1 MSSPRTWLCST
12 PLACMF
18 FLAGFVLLI
27 SGRNV
32 EKLGDHF
39 QIALPLAGL
48 ACASLEGRS
57 MQFLGRYVL
66 LETIVKGSKYGLGD
80 APINKRP
87 NGGNKGFPSG
97 HTAAASFG
105 ATALISTCLKSSHA
119 AQMVAVMAA
128 GFVGTS
134 RVDAGKHTPWQVLVG
149 ALVGWATQ
157 VLTLTAFDRAFRNA
171 IRWCGRKISASSR
184 QLRHQ
189 LGRISARQGY
199 RSLLRA
205 LTPVLALVLVLG
217 AVPATAEGWSLSI
230 YTGPQSA
237 PHSKVSGNDPAGGG
251 AFGFTAGWRG
261 RPFAMPPHY
270 GLRAT
275 FWRNPT
281 LGFTADFNH
290 TKVYADS
297 DTLGPGG
304 TSGGF
309 ERLEFS
315 DGLNNLTFGVV
326 RRWPGQWNQITPYAG
341 ASIGVAIPHV
351 EVQTTPT
358 APRTFEYQ
366 LAGPSVAWMV
376 GVSSSLTKRWDMF
389 AEYKGSFSQI
399 RADLVGGGSLRTEI
413 ITNALNFGLTRK
425 F

>member
-1 MSSPRTWLCST
+1 MSPIRTGLCST

-18 FLAGFVLLI
+18 FLAGFVLLV

-32 EKLGDHF
+32 ERLGDHF

-48 ACASLEGRS
+48 ACASMEGRS
-57 MQFLGRYVL
+57 MQYLGRYVL
-66 LETIVKGSKYGLGD
+66 LETIVKGSKFGLGD
-80 APINKRP
+80 AKINQRP

-105 ATALISTCLKSSHA
+105 ATALITTCLKSSHA
-119 AQMVAVMAA
+119 AQMIAVVAA

-134 RVDAGKHTPWQVLVG
+134 RVDAGKHTPWQVLAG

-157 VLTLTAFDRAFRNA
+157 ILALTAFDRMFRRA
-171 IRWCGRKISASSR
+171 MRWCGRQIR
-184 QLRHQ
+184 TGRRHLHLQ
-189 LGRISARQGY
+189 LGKLSVIRAMISIL
-199 RSLLRA
+199 SVLIVLSA
-205 LTPVLALVLVLG
+205 L
-217 AVPATAEGWSLSI
+217 PASADGWSVSV

-237 PHSKVSGNDPAGGG
+237 PHSKVSGNDPAGVGT
-251 AFGFTAGWRG
+251 FDFTAGWRG
-261 RPFAMPPHY
+261 KPLAMPPHY
-270 GLRAT
+270 GVRAT
-275 FWRNPT
+275 FWRSPT
-281 LGFTADFNH
+281 LGITADFNH

-309 ERLEFS
+309 QVLEFS

-326 RRWPGQWNQITPYAG
+326 RRWPGHWNQLTPYAG
-341 ASIGVAIPHV
+341 ASLGVAIPHV

-358 APRTFEYQ
+358 APRTYEYQ
-366 LAGPSVAWMV
+366 LAGPSVAWMF
-376 GVSSSLTKRWDMF
+376 GVSSSLNARWDMF
-389 AEYKGSFSQI
+389 AEYKGTFSQI
-399 RADLVGGGSLRTEI
+399 HADLIGGGTLRTDI
-413 ITNALNFGLTRK
+413 ITNALNFGLTRN